1 MKINLTTKQKGII
14 VFVFFAIGLTI
25 LTFLS
30 IQASIPPEEEDVY
43 AIPKPTQTSI
53 IEETP
58 TKDTPLTRTEELD
71 MNDLA
76 MVTLNLV
83 AGYDYRFPFIPE
95 DVSNLT
101 SYSDEVKAEILAKQ
115 ASYNVDQLAAEQ
127 YVKILNPITFE
138 DVSTP
143 VDDEKGI
150 YVYQITVSVD
160 EGKNGVDAQPAGNKE
175 VWQVSIQKRNYE
187 YVVIKFEQVS

>member
-14 VFVFFAIGLTI
+14 VFVLFAIGLTI

-30 IQASIPPEEEDVY
+30 IQASIPPEEEDIY
-43 AIPKPTQTSI
+43 AAPKPTQTSI

-83 AGYDYRFPFIPE
+83 AGYDYRFPFNPE

-101 SYSDEVKAEILAKQ
+101 SYSDEVKIEILEKQ
-115 ASYNVDQLAAEQ
+115 ASYNVEQLAAEQ
-127 YVKILNPITFE
+127 YVKILNPVTFE

-143 VDDEKGI
+143 VDDKKGI

-160 EGKNGVDAQPAGNKE
+160 EGKNGVDAQPTGSKE